1 MEKLLGSKDGYWVPV
16 TAALAEEATYD
27 RLESGGGSWAEDE
40 VAKHRKQTGRQGRL
54 DVLELRADGTKAI
67 LVMRM
72 REVMRRVARA
82 VDNDEEDEEHVTTEQ
97 QRPQLPAR
105 EASSLSAPVLS
116 IVKTASL
123 AKPMP
128 RSMSS
133 SKLYGVAHA
142 TSLAPTT
149 LVSNRQASASKY
161 TQRSLH
167 SRDLRS
173 MDPAYTLKA
182 AHPGIVVRRHVIL
195 ANFDPLRVVIVHDRM
210 LVLLPKQHDDLP
222 ALVEDLCQQLRIASA
237 LIPVDGEDNFAINS
251 NFDGGRPR
259 RVRSSTKPI
268 APRPSSSASSNP
280 SDVTG
285 DDGCLPFELRALEAV
300 LAVATRRLA
309 SDCDQRLSP
318 RTTHLI
324 ELLRTS
330 RMSLEHLEKL
340 RRLKNEV
347 SYQEAR
353 ARDTVEAIEAALDS
367 DEDMCMMRLAELR
380 ARPHLFEPPLSADML
395 TQHED
400 VEDLLENYLQHATA
414 TQTRLELL
422 RLGIENAVVSF
433 LLYVRARFPLWVS
446 PSVPLPLTLPC
457 PLCRTSLI

>member
-1 MEKLLGSKDGYWVPV
+1 MEKVFGSKDGYWVPV

-27 RLESGGGSWAEDE
+27 RLEGGGGSWADDE
-40 VAKHRKQTGRQGRL
+40 VAKHRKQAGRQGKL

-67 LVMRM
+67 LAMRM

-82 VDNDEEDEEHVTTEQ
+82 VDDEVEDEEQVTEQ
-97 QRPQLPAR
+97 QRPQLSAQ
-105 EASSLSAPVLS
+105 AATSSLSAPVLS
-116 IVKTASL
+116 ILKTAPI
-123 AKPMP
+123 AAPMH
-128 RSMSS
+128 RSKSS
-133 SKLYGVAHA
+133 SKLPGIADGP
-142 TSLAPTT
+142 SLAPST
-149 LVSNRQASASKY
+149 LVSNRQASAGRY
-161 TQRSLH
+161 AQRSLH

-222 ALVEDLCQQLRIASA
+222 ALIEDLCQQLRIASA
-237 LIPVDGEDNFAINS
+237 LIPVDAEDNFAIS
-251 NFDGGRPR
+251 ANFEGGRPR
-259 RVRSSTKPI
+259 RPRCSSNKPNG
-268 APRPSSSASSNP
+268 RPSSTSSSNP
-280 SDVTG
+280 SDDTG

-367 DEDMCMMRLAELR
+367 DEDMCMMRLAALR
-380 ARPHLFEPPLSADML
+380 AQPHLFEPPLSADML

-422 RLGIENAVVSF
+422 RLGIENAVVSRIVPPVVVAC
-433 LLYVRARFPLWVS
+433 LCLAVS
-446 PSVPLPLTLPC
+446 
-457 PLCRTSLI
+457 